1 MLLQARQTSK
11 VPLTPSIVDL
21 FLARMNFFDRVLV
34 NAFNENLLQKGII
47 DMYDLA
53 PLLPSLA
60 AGSAAVSAQQSQLG
74 RRMNIEL
81 NFPPNFGK
89 LVLGCINAKFCK

>member
-1 MLLQARQTSK
+1 M
-11 VPLTPSIVDL
+11 PLHRSDKKKGAGLAL
-21 FLARMNFFDRVLV
+21 FLDQIRRVLV
-34 NAFNENLLQKGII
+34 NAFNENLFHKGII

-81 NFPPNFGK
+81 NFPANFEG
-89 LVLGCINAKFCK
+89 LVLGCIDADFCK

>member
-34 NAFNENLLQKGII
+34 NAFNGNLFHKGII

-60 AGSAAVSAQQSQLG
+60 AGSATVSAQQSQLG
-74 RRMNIEL
+74 RRINIEL
-81 NFPPNFGK
+81 NFPANFEG
-89 LVLGCINAKFCK
+89 LVLVCIDADFCK